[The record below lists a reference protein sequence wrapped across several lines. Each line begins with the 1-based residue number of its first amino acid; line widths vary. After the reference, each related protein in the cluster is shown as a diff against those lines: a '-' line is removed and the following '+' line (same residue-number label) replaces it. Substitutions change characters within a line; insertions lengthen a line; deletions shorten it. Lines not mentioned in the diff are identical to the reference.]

1 MDFAAALANL
11 QREAAGDELGLGPDE
26 PRPISPH
33 VLNRP
38 VQHQPP
44 VQTDG
49 LDPAALGGPAPFN
62 SGAGPYGQP
71 VVSDP
76 LLEDPI
82 RPGAPTPYQPGPDVD
97 ANTLT

>member
-11 QREAAGDELGLGPDE
+11 QREAAGDELGLGPDS

-33 VLNRP
+33 TLNRP

-62 SGAGPYGQP
+62 SGQGPYGQP

-82 RPGAPTPYQPGPDVD
+82 RPGAPMPFAPGPDVD
-97 ANTLT
+97 ATVLT